1 MAIAGYSEDAAD
13 CCPTLVG
20 EKWLTLG
27 GGSYFNVDSI
37 NSIATSVDIIK
48 SSSTEYTGVLFDI
61 ETVYG
66 SSSVLVEAFAAAF
79 KAMKDGGFKVGVTT
93 SHSAPYETD
102 TPEVAVDLVN
112 SWVKDSNIDFI
123 SPQLYTS
130 GTETEPNFDETWN
143 CLAAGCTWDLYV
155 GMIPRMVPSIV
166 EESQYPA
173 TESFFSDYG
182 IQTTGFFQW
191 QQQTTAPEPSQQT
204 TAPVPSQQ
212 TTAPAP
218 QDTEIIGY
226 YS

>member
-1 MAIAGYSEDAAD
+1 
-13 CCPTLVG
+13 
-20 EKWLTLG
+20 
-27 GGSYFNVDSI
+27 
-37 NSIATSVDIIK
+37 
-48 SSSTEYTGVLFDI
+48 
-61 ETVYG
+61 
-66 SSSVLVEAFAAAF
+66 
-79 KAMKDGGFKVGVTT
+79 
-93 SHSAPYETD
+93 
-102 TPEVAVDLVN
+102 
-112 SWVKDSNIDFI
+112 
-123 SPQLYTS
+123 
-130 GTETEPNFDETWN
+130 
-143 CLAAGCTWDLYV
+143 
-155 GMIPRMVPSIV
+155 MVPSIV